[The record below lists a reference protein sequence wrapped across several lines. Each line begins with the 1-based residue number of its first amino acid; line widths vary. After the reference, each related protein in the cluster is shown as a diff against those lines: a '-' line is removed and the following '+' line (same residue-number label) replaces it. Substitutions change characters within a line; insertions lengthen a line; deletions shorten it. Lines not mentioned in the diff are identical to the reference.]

1 MTSDHC
7 QYSPHPSVE
16 LLTQQIQSANTL
28 TRSIIENLAPGKELV
43 PQLATL
49 NPPHWEF
56 AHITWFHEF
65 WIHRKGCHEH
75 LSLYKDADVLFN
87 SSTVAHA
94 DRWSIPLV
102 SLESI
107 LRYNREVC
115 NKTSELLSKPLSDED
130 AYFIQLVIH
139 HYDMH
144 NEAFAIMWQA
154 LEYPMPF
161 EPYSVSTKTVC
172 NKEFIEFSKTNMTL
186 GSSTQQG
193 FLFDN
198 EKWQHPLTVEPFTIS
213 SSAVSNEQYREFV
226 LAKGSQAMPNHWKYE
241 SGVWYERF
249 FDQWRVMDDQQA
261 VRHIPFEDAVEYT
274 SQQHL
279 RLPTEA
285 ELTLLMATNP
295 NDWQASDLWEWTS
308 SPFLPFEGFTPDP
321 YVDYSQPWFD
331 GTYQVLK
338 GWSPFTV
345 ERMRRIGFRNFY
357 QTKRNDI
364 FSGFR
369 VCLV

>member
-1 MTSDHC
+1 MISDYC
-7 QYSPHPSVE
+7 QYSPHPSLE
-16 LLTQQIQSANTL
+16 GLTQRIQSANVL
-28 TRSIIENLAPGKELV
+28 TRSIIENLAPGKVLV

-49 NPPHWEF
+49 NPPYWEF

-65 WIHRKGCHEH
+65 WIHRKGRQEH
-75 LSLYKDADVLFN
+75 PSLYKDADALFN
-87 SSTVAHA
+87 SSTLAHA
-94 DRWSIPLV
+94 DRWNIPPQSFE
-102 SLESI
+102 SL
-107 LRYNREVC
+107 LRYNNEVC

-154 LEYPMPF
+154 LAYPIPF
-161 EPYSVSTKTVC
+161 EPYSVSK
-172 NKEFIEFSKTNMTL
+172 KIASSDEYIEFPQTNTTL
-186 GSSTQQG
+186 GSLPQQG
-193 FLFDN
+193 FIFDN
-198 EKWQHPLTVEPFTIS
+198 EKWQHLLTVEPFAIS

-226 LAKGSQAMPNHWKYE
+226 LAKGGQALPNHWKHE
-241 SGVWYERF
+241 GGVWYERF

-261 VRHIPFEDAVEYT
+261 VRHIHYEDALLYCAWRE
-274 SQQHL
+274 L

-285 ELTLLMATNP
+285 ELTLLIATNP
-295 NDWQASDLWEWTS
+295 NDWQPSDLWEWTS
-308 SPFLPFEGFTPDP
+308 SQFLPFEGFTPDP
-321 YVDYSQPWFD
+321 YLDYSQPWFD

-369 VCLV
+369 VCRL

>member
-65 WIHRKGCHEH
+65 WIHRKGRHEH
-75 LSLYKDADVLFN
+75 PSLYKDADALFN

-115 NKTSELLSKPLSDED
+115 NKSSELLSKPLSDED

-161 EPYSVSTKTVC
+161 EPYKVSTKTVF

-241 SGVWYERF
+241 AGVWYERF

-331 GTYQVLK
+331 GNYQVLK

-357 QTKRNDI
+357 QIKRNDI

-369 VCLV
+369 VCRL

>member
-1 MTSDHC
+1 MISDYC
-7 QYSPHPSVE
+7 QYSPHPSLE
-16 LLTQQIQSANTL
+16 GLTQRIQSANVL
-28 TRSIIENLAPGKELV
+28 TRLIIENLAPGKELV

-49 NPPHWEF
+49 NPPYWEF

-65 WIHRKGCHEH
+65 WIHRKGRQEH
-75 LSLYKDADVLFN
+75 PSLYKDADALFN

-94 DRWSIPLV
+94 DRWNIPPQSFE
-102 SLESI
+102 SL
-107 LRYNREVC
+107 LRYNNEVC

-154 LEYPMPF
+154 LAYPIPF
-161 EPYSVSTKTVC
+161 EPYSVSK
-172 NKEFIEFSKTNMTL
+172 KIASSDEYIEFPQTNTTL
-186 GSSTQQG
+186 GSLPQQG
-193 FLFDN
+193 FIFDN
-198 EKWQHPLTVEPFTIS
+198 EKWQHPLTVKPFAIS

-226 LAKGSQAMPNHWKYE
+226 LAKGGQALPNHWKHE
-241 SGVWYERF
+241 GGVWYERF
-249 FDQWRVMDDQQA
+249 FDQWRAMDDQQA
-261 VRHIPFEDAVEYT
+261 VRHIHYEDALLYCAWRE
-274 SQQHL
+274 L

-285 ELTLLMATNP
+285 ELTLLIVTNP
-295 NDWQASDLWEWTS
+295 NDWQPSDLWEWTS
-308 SPFLPFEGFTPDP
+308 SQFLPFEGFTPDP
-321 YVDYSQPWFD
+321 YLDYSQPWFD

-369 VCLV
+369 VCRL